1 MDNDSPAAVTSA
13 SRGIMYR
20 RIMLLLTA
28 LLLTAAHAY
37 AQTPIEKLIIKYG
50 NISGAKE
57 ISASGSQMAIA
68 RVMMK
73 HTPVAPV
80 AGDVDK
86 VYILKMA
93 GASDES
99 LDKFE
104 SDLQKVLKSYEYYG
118 TQEEPKG
125 KVDVY
130 VMRSGTSVIKEL
142 VVYNP
147 ENHTLNSFYGTFPLD
162 ALMKMVK
169 E

>member
-1 MDNDSPAAVTSA
+1 MDYDSPAAVTSA

-20 RIMLLLTA
+20 RILLLLTA
-28 LLLTAAHAY
+28 LLLTAAQTY
-37 AQTPIEKLIIKYG
+37 AQTPIEKLIIKYC

-57 ISASGSQMAIA
+57 ISASGSKMAVA

-80 AGDVDK
+80 AEDVDK
-86 VYILKMA
+86 VSILKMA
-93 GASDES
+93 GASRQS
-99 LDKFE
+99 LEMFE
-104 SDLQKVLKSYEYYG
+104 NDLQKVLKSYEYYG
-118 TQEEPKG
+118 TQEEPNG

-147 ENHTLNSFYGTFPLD
+147 ENHTLNSFYGSFPLD
-162 ALMKMVK
+162 ALMKIAK
-169 E
+169 K

>member
-1 MDNDSPAAVTSA
+1 
-13 SRGIMYR
+13 
-20 RIMLLLTA
+20 
-28 LLLTAAHAY
+28 
-37 AQTPIEKLIIKYG
+37 
-50 NISGAKE
+50 
-57 ISASGSQMAIA
+57 MAIA

-93 GASDES
+93 DASDES

>member
-13 SRGIMYR
+13 SRGIMFR
-20 RIMLLLTA
+20 RILLLFA
-28 LLLTAAHAY
+28 VLLLTAAQTY

-50 NISGAKE
+50 NINGAKE
-57 ISASGSQMAIA
+57 ISASGGQMAIA

-93 GASDES
+93 GVSDEI

-130 VMRSGTSVIKEL
+130 VMRSGTSIIKEL

-162 ALMKMVK
+162 VLMKMVK

>member
-20 RIMLLLTA
+20 RILFLFAA
-28 LLLTAAHAY
+28 LLLTAAQTY
-37 AQTPIEKLIIKYG
+37 AQTSIEKLIIKYG
-50 NISGAKE
+50 NINGAKE

-93 GASDES
+93 DASDES